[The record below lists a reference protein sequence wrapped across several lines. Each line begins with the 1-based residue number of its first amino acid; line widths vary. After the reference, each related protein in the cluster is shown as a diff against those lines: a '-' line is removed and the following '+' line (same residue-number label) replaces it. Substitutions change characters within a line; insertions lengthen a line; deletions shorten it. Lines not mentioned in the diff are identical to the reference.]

1 MEKLF
6 LHYNTGKISRE
17 DMLVKLLK
25 LKDLVKSL
33 ANNLRTSTNTIH
45 RRNNVDTLRFFI
57 LEHLNYNFL
66 FRTSQ
71 MFEAKYN
78 LKPFSDTDFFEDIRG
93 IQEDIVNGDCKKA
106 LAYCRENKVHMK
118 DVFTSLET
126 KLRIIEFTKI
136 CGKDKNR
143 AMEYA
148 RVFFKKEKE
157 SVRKYLL
164 SLIERDDSIDVMKI
178 SKDFVSGVYDLYSL
192 KDRLSLRLEFGVIAF
207 KTSLC
212 ELKKNLE
219 CPGCTFARYTKMINR
234 TENSEIVCEG
244 CHIVL
249 DSSNQ
254 AFSDELG
261 RVYGRKYI
269 IESGISLKDPK
280 ICYFV

>member
-6 LHYNTGKISRE
+6 LHYNTGKVSKE
-17 DMLVKLLK
+17 DMLAKLSK
-25 LKDLVKSL
+25 LKDIVRVL
-33 ANNLRTSTNTIH
+33 ATNLRSETNVIH
-45 RRNNVDTLRFFI
+45 QRKDLDALKFFV

-66 FRTSQ
+66 FSTSQ
-71 MFEAKYN
+71 MFEKKYN
-78 LKPFSDTDFFEDIRG
+78 LESSSDTSFFQYIKNMKEEI
-93 IQEDIVNGDCKKA
+93 IKGDCKKA
-106 LAYCRENKVHMK
+106 LAYCKENKVHMK
-118 DVFTSLET
+118 NTFTALET

-136 CGKDKNR
+136 CGRDKNK

-148 RVFFKKEKE
+148 RGFFKKEKE

-164 SLIERDDSIDVMKI
+164 SLIERDDSIDIGKI
-178 SKDFVSGVYDLYSL
+178 SKDFVSGVYELYNL
-192 KDRLSLRLEFGVIAF
+192 KDRLSQRLEFGVIAF

-212 ELKKNLE
+212 AHKKNLE
-219 CPGCTFARYTKMINR
+219 CPGCTFAKCTKMVNR

-244 CHIVL
+244 SHIVL

-254 AFSDELG
+254 AFSDETG

-269 IESGISLKDPK
+269 IESGTSLKDPK